1 MAGWCYGCS
10 AVGRRFVASGIITR
24 QVGSWGV
31 RLSTRPDSTTSQYW
45 RSHDAVFHLA
55 FRNDSFREQLKPA
68 DLDKLKFT
76 DQATRWHQVLDDLIA
91 KYPQEIEPFTRLISF
106 VRNSEPE
113 QLPALQDRFRQQVAQ
128 HPDDPIALYVAGLAL
143 KDSDTDESIRLLNPS
158 PERRRSHGLHCS
170 LLRSMLEASAPTRRS
185 RLRTSNHSFR
195 RVRLRPTAGHSGFSA
210 RQETQT
216 CRAASPVLFASVWK
230 KKRIAARCSAT
241 RHYGG

>member
-1 MAGWCYGCS
+1 MRFSIWLFVTIPFASACLADSSLAGCEPR
-10 AVGRRFVASGIITR
+10 VE
-24 QVGSWGV
+24 V
-31 RLSTRPDSTTSQYW
+31 R
-45 RSHDAVFHLA
+45 DAL
-55 FRNDSFREQLKPA
+55 REQLKPADLDKLKPA

-170 LLRSMLEASAPTRRS
+170 LLRSVLEASAPTRRS

-216 CRAASPVLFASVWK
+216 CRSASPVLFASVWK
-230 KKRIAARCSAT
+230 KK
-241 RHYGG
+241 